1 MMKAEEKRNM
11 RKYGKDGRLESVICN
26 RCGRKL
32 AVRNGIVREGVF
44 SSDHAWDFF
53 SEKDGE
59 VHHFDLCEE
68 CYDEV
73 TGEFRGRWRRKS
85 RCCKRIK
92 AGGWR
97 EVACL
102 FLLAGGYAVSFRSG
116 VLGMR
121 GWFH

>member
-1 MMKAEEKRNM
+1 MIFSAILQGTPGEPGMMKAEEKRNM
-11 RKYGKDGRLESVICN
+11 RKYGKDGRLESMICN

-73 TGEFRGRWRRKS
+73 TGEFRV
-85 RCCKRIK
+85 
-92 AGGWR
+92 AV
-97 EVACL
+97 EVEEEIEML
-102 FLLAGGYAVSFRSG
+102 
-116 VLGMR
+116 
-121 GWFH
+121 

>member
-68 CYDEV
+68 CYAEV
-73 TGEFRGRWRRKS
+73 TGEFMVEVEVEVDRG
-85 RCCKRIK
+85 
-92 AGGWR
+92 
-97 EVACL
+97 CL
-102 FLLAGGYAVSFRSG
+102 PFFVGGGYAVSFRSG

>member
-73 TGEFRGRWRRKS
+73 TGEFR
-85 RCCKRIK
+85 
-92 AGGWR
+92 
-97 EVACL
+97 VAVEGEEEIEML
-102 FLLAGGYAVSFRSG
+102 
-116 VLGMR
+116 
-121 GWFH
+121 

>member
-44 SSDHAWDFF
+44 LSDHAWDFF

-73 TGEFRGRWRRKS
+73 TGEFRV
-85 RCCKRIK
+85 
-92 AGGWR
+92 AV
-97 EVACL
+97 EVEEEIEML
-102 FLLAGGYAVSFRSG
+102 
-116 VLGMR
+116 
-121 GWFH
+121 

>member
-44 SSDHAWDFF
+44 SSDHA
-53 SEKDGE
+53 DGE

-73 TGEFRGRWRRKS
+73 TGEFRV
-85 RCCKRIK
+85 
-92 AGGWR
+92 AV
-97 EVACL
+97 EVEEEIEML
-102 FLLAGGYAVSFRSG
+102 
-116 VLGMR
+116 
-121 GWFH
+121 

>member
-73 TGEFRGRWRRKS
+73 TGSSGLRWRWRRKS

-97 EVACL
+97 GCL
-102 FLLAGGYAVSFRSG
+102 PFLLAGGTR
-116 VLGMR
+116 
-121 GWFH
+121 

>member
-59 VHHFDLCEE
+59 VHHFDLCE
-68 CYDEV
+68 CINQLFV
-73 TGEFRGRWRRKS
+73 PVCSVSTPKKS
-85 RCCKRIK
+85 MIR
-92 AGGWR
+92 
-97 EVACL
+97 L
-102 FLLAGGYAVSFRSG
+102 
-116 VLGMR
+116 
-121 GWFH
+121 

>member
-59 VHHFDLCEE
+59 IQRWDLCESY
-68 CYDEV
+68 YDELISGFRIAV
-73 TGEFRGRWRRKS
+73 ETEEQVEF
-85 RCCKRIK
+85 
-92 AGGWR
+92 
-97 EVACL
+97 
-102 FLLAGGYAVSFRSG
+102 
-116 VLGMR
+116 M
-121 GWFH
+121 

>member
-73 TGEFRGRWRRKS
+73 TGEFRIAVEVEEEIGRMRE
-85 RCCKRIK
+85 IK
-92 AGGWR
+92 GGR
-97 EVACL
+97 LGVSP
-102 FLLAGGYAVSFRSG
+102 FLLAGATR
-116 VLGMR
+116 
-121 GWFH
+121 

>member
-53 SEKDGE
+53 SEKDFLR
-59 VHHFDLCEE
+59 HPK
-68 CYDEV
+68 
-73 TGEFRGRWRRKS
+73 TG
-85 RCCKRIK
+85 I
-92 AGGWR
+92 
-97 EVACL
+97 
-102 FLLAGGYAVSFRSG
+102 SFRRRMGRFTILICVRSAM
-116 VLGMR
+116 MR
-121 GWFH
+121 

>member
-11 RKYGKDGRLESVICN
+11 RKYGKDGRLESMICN

-32 AVRNGIVREGVF
+32 AVRNGIMREGVF

-73 TGEFRGRWRRKS
+73 TGEFRVAVEVEEEIEMLKKDQGGRLERG
-85 RCCKRIK
+85 CLPFFV
-92 AGGWR
+92 GG
-97 EVACL
+97 
-102 FLLAGGYAVSFRSG
+102 GGTR
-116 VLGMR
+116 
-121 GWFH
+121 